1 MSMNY
6 FRPVLVASTLV
17 LALASA
23 RALAQDSLAGDWE
36 ITVNMPQQSPT
47 FNLSLKQD
55 GEKLTGGLTSPI
67 GAVPVSGTVT
77 GGAVALTALIELQGT
92 RLQVGLDG
100 KVAGETLSG
109 TLRFGDFGEFPFTG
123 KRADKSAPSAAG
135 SAPVPAPSPALS
147 SGDGGRVFGAAGKW
161 NVVLSIPGA
170 GEFPASATLT
180 QEGDKVAGVLSSLG
194 GEVPVT
200 GTITGTVLKLEF
212 MAKTPLGEVPIVLTG
227 DLSEKGLIGKASVAG
242 LSQADWTATR
252 VP

>member
-1 MSMNY
+1 MNY
-6 FRPVLVASTLV
+6 FGPVLVASTLV
-17 LALASA
+17 LVLASS
-23 RALAQDSLAGDWE
+23 RALAQDNLAGDWE
-36 ITVNMPQQSPT
+36 ITVHMPQGLTT
-47 FNLSLKQD
+47 FTVSLKQD

-67 GAVPVSGTVT
+67 GAIPVTGTVTSGTVVL
-77 GGAVALTALIELQGT
+77 AALIEFQGT
-92 RLQVGLDG
+92 SLQVGLDG

-135 SAPVPAPSPALS
+135 AVSIPTTPPAVS

-170 GEFPASATLT
+170 GQVPASATLT
-180 QEGDKVAGVLSSLG
+180 QEGDKVTGVLSSLG
-194 GEVPVT
+194 REVPVT

-212 MAKTPLGEVPIVLTG
+212 MAKTPLGEVPIVMTG

-242 LSQADWTATR
+242 VSEADWTATR